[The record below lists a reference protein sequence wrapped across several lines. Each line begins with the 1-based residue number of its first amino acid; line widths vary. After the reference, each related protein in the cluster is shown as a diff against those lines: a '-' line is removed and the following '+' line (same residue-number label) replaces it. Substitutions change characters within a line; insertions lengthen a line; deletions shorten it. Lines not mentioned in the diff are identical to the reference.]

1 MANKQERWIS
11 IMIVPEDGTGLRKWR
26 LTNRKFSYLKAAL
39 VASGVFL
46 LIGLTSMVS
55 LVIMYG
61 KVKDYKRS
69 NEQLLEA
76 TSKLDTIA
84 SRLNRYAEKERK
96 LREILDSDFQLP
108 VSMKTEDVTSD
119 SRLALSS
126 GEKTGDE
133 FGQLLKRQE
142 DRLRMVPSIWPVNAW
157 KVSKNFKNTGNPRL
171 DHYGIDIL
179 APKGSGVHATADG
192 KVIFAGSSR
201 VLGLHVIIDH
211 GENNWVTK
219 YGHNKSLLVA
229 EGDNVIKGQTI
240 AVYGDSEDASGTG
253 AHLHYAMFYKGK
265 PENPLNSLPEK
276 SGMKIALQLNSK

>member
-1 MANKQERWIS
+1 MVNKKERWIS

-26 LTNRKFSYLKAAL
+26 ITNRRFSFLKATL
-39 VASGVFL
+39 VATGIFL

-55 LVIMYG
+55 LAIMYG

-69 NEQLLEA
+69 NEQLLKA

-84 SRLNRYAEKERK
+84 SRLNRYVEKERK
-96 LREILDSDFQLP
+96 LREILNSDFQLP
-108 VSMKTEDVTSD
+108 GPMNASDVTSD
-119 SRLALSS
+119 SRLVKSPA
-126 GEKTGDE
+126 EKTGDE

-142 DRLRMVPSIWPVNAW
+142 DRMRMVPSIWPVNAW
-157 KVSKNFKNTGNPRL
+157 KVSKKFKNTGNPLL

-179 APKGSGVHATADG
+179 APKGSSVHATADG

-201 VLGLHVIIDH
+201 ELGLHVIIDH
-211 GENNWVTK
+211 GMNNWVTK

-229 EGDNVIKGQTI
+229 EGDNVLKGQAI
-240 AVYGDSEDASGTG
+240 AVYGGSEDSSGTG

-276 SGMKIALQLNSK
+276 SGLKIASQLGK